1 MMCRIN
7 NTIFIE
13 KPQRQAAPNFNRYIA
28 ENIDTLPEVTY
39 KISDN
44 DGSSRLQRDWS
55 VWCNVK
61 GGKPHSRKDCD
72 TLEFTATANNF
83 AITFAQANRVGRPR
97 RGNQMS
103 REI

>member
-1 MMCRIN
+1 MNRQCIYSRGGYEFLFFFLKKNQVFAQKNHVQSFDKDLIAMMCQIN

-61 GGKPHSRKDCD
+61 GS
-72 TLEFTATANNF
+72 E
-83 AITFAQANRVGRPR
+83 
-97 RGNQMS
+97 
-103 REI
+103 

>member
-1 MMCRIN
+1 MNSAFPGIIIHFDLIFAQKNHVQSFNKDLIAMMCRIN

-13 KPQRQAAPNFNRYIA
+13 KPQRRAAPNFNRYIA

-55 VWCNVK
+55 VWCNIK
-61 GGKPHSRKDCD
+61 GS
-72 TLEFTATANNF
+72 E
-83 AITFAQANRVGRPR
+83 
-97 RGNQMS
+97 
-103 REI
+103 